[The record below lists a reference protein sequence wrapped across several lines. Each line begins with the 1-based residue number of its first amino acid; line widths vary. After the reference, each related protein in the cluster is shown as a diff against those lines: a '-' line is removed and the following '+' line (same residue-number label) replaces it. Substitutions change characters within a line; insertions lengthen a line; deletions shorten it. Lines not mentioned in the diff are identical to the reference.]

1 MAHEMNGDVSSSD
14 DDSVSL
20 LSGLDA
26 RRTTGVAE
34 EIVEA
39 ELDPGKVP
47 ESASCTAE
55 DTHCSNSAPKS
66 GNCTSEIP
74 ENSNDLLH
82 LDKHMY
88 VNIYVGILRL
98 L

>member
-39 ELDPGKVP
+39 ELDPGKVH
-47 ESASCTAE
+47 ESVSCTAE

-66 GNCTSEIP
+66 GNVQVKFLKIQMICSI
-74 ENSNDLLH
+74 
-82 LDKHMY
+82 
-88 VNIYVGILRL
+88 
-98 L
+98 